1 LVIHL
6 QIFRANLLYIKVP
19 NGYGTTGIKLSMAK
33 PHAKG
38 LTRDIK
44 QDDLTDGLETLDPTP
59 LMTQHP
65 GLSDRS

>member
-1 LVIHL
+1 
-6 QIFRANLLYIKVP
+6 
-19 NGYGTTGIKLSMAK
+19 
-33 PHAKG
+33 

-44 QDDLTDGLETLDPTP
+44 QDDLTDGLETLDPAP